1 MKQESLLTNHYN
13 LAWEI
18 TSPLKNQFWRWFS
31 IPKLGYVS
39 SLRFPTGVYRDHK
52 KTLLIFLSFF
62 IRPRSCC
69 VCATATRMVHL
80 AWMSWRHSISHLEFT
95 VNLLNGEVC
104 GGSRKHRE
112 ESVLWLGGLQKTT
125 SFFIVHYRSR
135 HVSFFF
141 WVNPEK
147 CSGISSRY
155 IVHW

>member
-18 TSPLKNQFWRWFS
+18 TSPLNNQLWRWFS

-39 SLRFPTGVYRDHK
+39 SLRFPTGLYKDHK
-52 KTLLIFLSFF
+52 KTLLIFLSFS

-69 VCATATRMVHL
+69 VCATATRMGLL
-80 AWMSWRHSISHLEFT
+80 AWMSWRHSISHLERGESGE
-95 VNLLNGEVC
+95 NGET
-104 GGSRKHRE
+104 S
-112 ESVLWLGGLQKTT
+112 ESFVLTGEGCKKQQLFL
-125 SFFIVHYRSR
+125 IVHYRSR
-135 HVSFFF
+135 LVVFFG
-141 WVNPEK
+141 VNPEK